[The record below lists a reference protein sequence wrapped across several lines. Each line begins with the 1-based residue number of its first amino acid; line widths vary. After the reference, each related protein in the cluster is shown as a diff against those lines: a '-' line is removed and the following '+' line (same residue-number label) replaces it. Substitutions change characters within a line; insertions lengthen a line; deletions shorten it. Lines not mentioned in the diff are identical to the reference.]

1 MKSESFQRGFLLILV
16 VAVTLVFAW
25 MIRSFLVTLLLAAL
39 FSSLARPLY
48 LRFLDYTRGRRHAA
62 AGAAILVFVLLI
74 ILPALGFVGV
84 VANEAVN
91 VTQNVAPWVQEKIG
105 NKAEL
110 ERSLHRLPGFK
121 YVTPYS
127 EQIVNGVG
135 DAVSGLGN
143 TMFKAASALTAGTL
157 VFFVNFAI
165 MLYAMFFF
173 FIDGPAILDKMLY
186 YLPLH
191 SRDERKLLN
200 GIRSTAR
207 ATIKGIVVIGAIQG
221 CLAGLAFWAAGI
233 PSPLF
238 WGTVMAVLSV
248 VPNVG
253 SALIWVPACIY
264 LFIKGDTTAAT
275 LVFLWC
281 AVVVGSADN
290 VLRPI
295 LVGKD
300 TQMPELLVLLSTLGG
315 LTMFGLEGF
324 ILGPGLALIF
334 LTIWDIYGA
343 VFKDVLPKA
352 GDLS

>member
-1 MKSESFQRGFLLILV
+1 
-16 VAVTLVFAW
+16 
-25 MIRSFLVTLLLAAL
+25 
-39 FSSLARPLY
+39 
-48 LRFLDYTRGRRHAA
+48 
-62 AGAAILVFVLLI
+62 
-74 ILPALGFVGV
+74 
-84 VANEAVN
+84 
-91 VTQNVAPWVQEKIG
+91 
-105 NKAEL
+105 
-110 ERSLHRLPGFK
+110 
-121 YVTPYS
+121 
-127 EQIVNGVG
+127 
-135 DAVSGLGN
+135 
-143 TMFKAASALTAGTL
+143 
-157 VFFVNFAI
+157 
-165 MLYAMFFF
+165 
-173 FIDGPAILDKMLY
+173 
-186 YLPLH
+186 
-191 SRDERKLLN
+191 
-200 GIRSTAR
+200 
-207 ATIKGIVVIGAIQG
+207 
-221 CLAGLAFWAAGI
+221 
-233 PSPLF
+233 
-238 WGTVMAVLSV
+238 MAVLSV